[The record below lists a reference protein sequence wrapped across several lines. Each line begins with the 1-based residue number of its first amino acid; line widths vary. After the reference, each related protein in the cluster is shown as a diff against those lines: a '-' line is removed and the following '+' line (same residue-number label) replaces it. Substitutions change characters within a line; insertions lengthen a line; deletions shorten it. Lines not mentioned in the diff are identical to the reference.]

1 MSDFGNCEAVFAEVG
16 GWGVELSLVGGDEAV
31 KIASELNVT
40 LAPEFQCEVLSNQ
53 EQENDTQQSFVSK
66 YKKPIIACVVL
77 GAVSIVAILARML
90 ASKDS

>member
-16 GWGVELSLVGGDEAV
+16 GWGVQLTLGGDETV
-31 KIASELNVT
+31 ETASELNVT
-40 LAPEFQCEVLSNQ
+40 PAPEFQCEVLSNQ

-77 GAVSIVAILARML
+77 GAVSIVAILAKML
-90 ASKDS
+90 ASKD